1 MATTTCLPAQALAR
15 VILHRCFHILFYFS
29 ARFFFSLLFRVHPA
43 FSAFSLFQD
52 AGGCSPL
59 MHAAMAN
66 NGAGAEALLALGAD
80 LCAQSWKNGYTALA
94 WASRCG
100 ADAVAD
106 LFLAEDARQAL
117 LDRAPQLLSGGA
129 PPPRMLSAAGSGAA
143 AAAAGGW
150 LSQGA
155 QVTWRGAD
163 EDLPAGTVKLCA
175 RRLLITVL
183 PCPLNVYRKL
193 VGGQRESRAQR
204 RGR

>member
-1 MATTTCLPAQALAR
+1 
-15 VILHRCFHILFYFS
+15 
-29 ARFFFSLLFRVHPA
+29 
-43 FSAFSLFQD
+43 
-52 AGGCSPL
+52 
-59 MHAAMAN
+59 
-66 NGAGAEALLALGAD
+66 
-80 LCAQSWKNGYTALA
+80 
-94 WASRCG
+94 
-100 ADAVAD
+100 VAD

-163 EDLPAGTVKLCA
+163 EDLPAGTVKLRA
-175 RRLLITVL
+175 RRRRLITAL
-183 PCPLNVYRKL
+183 PYPLNVYRKL
-193 VGGQRESRAQR
+193 VGGQREHRAQR